1 MPVVLCFGDSN
12 THGTC
17 AMGFPGDRRRLPKG
31 ARWPEVMGARLGAGW
46 EVIAEGHPGR
56 TSVFADPIE
65 GPHKNGQLA
74 LPALLESHR
83 PLDLVVVMLGTND
96 CKARF
101 GAQPTDIALGIGR
114 LAREIL
120 GSDAGPAGTAPR
132 VLLVAPVPILET
144 GIFVDIFSG
153 GAGKSRALAEAL
165 SRVASDV
172 GAGFWD
178 GGTVAQVDPVDG
190 IHLDATAHAAI
201 GEGLAAA
208 VLAQLEL

>member
-17 AMGFPGDRRRLPKG
+17 AMGFPGDRRRLPREQ
-31 ARWPEVMGARLGAGW
+31 RWPEVMAARLGEGW

-101 GAQPTDIALGIGR
+101 GAQATDIALGIGR

-120 GSDAGPAGTAPR
+120 SSDAGPAGTAPR
-132 VLLVAPVPILET
+132 LLIAAPVPILET
-144 GIFVDIFSG
+144 GIFSDIFSG
-153 GAGKSRALAEAL
+153 GAGKSRALPAAL
-165 SRVASDV
+165 ARVASEV

-178 GGTVAQVDPVDG
+178 AGMVAQVDPVDG
-190 IHLDATAHAAI
+190 IHLDVTAHAAI
-201 GEGLAAA
+201 GEGLASAIVA
-208 VLAQLEL
+208 RIDP